1 MMTNLYEFWG
11 IAILAR
17 VVVPNLLSSCV
28 FFCKPRGN
36 GDTRGLVVWTVE
48 EPIEFLLPGKNMF
61 F

>member
-11 IAILAR
+11 IAR
-17 VVVPNLLSSCV
+17 VVVPNLSSSCV
-28 FFCKPRGN
+28 FFKPRGN

-48 EPIEFLLPGKNMF
+48 EPFEFLLPGKNMF